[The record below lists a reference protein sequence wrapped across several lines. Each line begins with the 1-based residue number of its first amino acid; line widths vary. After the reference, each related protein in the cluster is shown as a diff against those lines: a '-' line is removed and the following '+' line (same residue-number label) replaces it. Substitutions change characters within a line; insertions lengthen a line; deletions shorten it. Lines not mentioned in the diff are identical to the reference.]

1 MSLCFVFDI
10 DFFDKIDIEY
20 DITCMISNYNVNK
33 NILRFNPWLCIQYV
47 CIHYFIIYKLC
58 NQFKLYISNLK
69 YKGHNFDKNT
79 IQYKNNYLNKI
90 LKWQ

>member
-1 MSLCFVFDI
+1 MFDI

-33 NILRFNPWLCIQYV
+33 NILRFNPWLCIKYV

-58 NQFKLYISNLK
+58 N
-69 YKGHNFDKNT
+69 
-79 IQYKNNYLNKI
+79 
-90 LKWQ
+90 